1 MKKKKVLL
9 VSEFSLLNTGF
20 SVMNY
25 DILKKLMDSGRY
37 EVAELAS
44 YVSDSD
50 PKIHDVPW
58 KVYPV
63 TPDQSNEKDWSQY
76 QKNYQTAQFGSERF
90 EDVVLDFK
98 PDVVFSYRD
107 YWHDEWI
114 TRSPYRNLFDYAW
127 STCVDSEPPKEEW
140 ISTFSTV
147 DKISSYTD
155 WGLNVIKNNSRGTVN
170 MADFNTMPGVDLELF
185 KPRDKLVA
193 REEFGLEKDAIIF
206 LSVMRNQPRKLYPG
220 IIRSFMG
227 AVEELYRRGEKEK
240 ADKCYLYI
248 HASNTDVGY
257 DLQKEV
263 IKHGAS
269 SRILFTYVCDQC
281 GSVHPSFSRCELSHC
296 PSCNSFSSHTTNTSV
311 GASREQLA
319 RIYNCAD
326 LYIQAATAGA
336 LEIPIIE
343 AKACGL
349 PVIVSDYAAP
359 YELNEMGGV
368 FARLP
373 IIGFNQ
379 ESIRETG
386 QFRAIID
393 TDNIKNHILEFLE
406 TPKEKIIDLSEEARR
421 VAEENHSTDLTAEKW
436 MSIIDSL
443 GNNLDPGRW
452 TKPPSHLSIDV
463 QSIPPGLDDASLIR
477 YAVEN
482 FLPPRHQLKGF
493 VAEKEFL
500 KKCYLQGSQMP
511 DGQVKMAGV
520 NYCLEV
526 INGIQQRYNHFED
539 HRYHML
545 VVKPN
550 EKTKQHNGFR
560 VI

>member
-1 MKKKKVLL
+1 
-9 VSEFSLLNTGF
+9 
-20 SVMNY
+20 MNY

-37 EVAELAS
+37 EVAEFAS
-44 YVSDSD
+44 YLSDSD
-50 PKIHDVPW
+50 PKRQQLPW

-63 TPDQSNEKDWSQY
+63 IPDESNKREWDQY
-76 QKNYQTAQFGSERF
+76 QQNYKTAQFGSERF

-114 TRSPYRNLFDYAW
+114 TRSPYRHMFDYCW
-127 STCVDSEPPKEEW
+127 STCVDSEPPKEDW

-155 WGLNVIKNNSRGTVN
+155 WGLNVIKNSSNGTVN
-170 MADFNTMPGVDLELF
+170 MADFNTMPGVDLDLF
-185 KPRDKLVA
+185 QPRDKLVA

-220 IIRSFMG
+220 IIRSFMA
-227 AVEELYRRGEKEK
+227 AVDELYRKGEKEK

-257 DLQKEV
+257 DLEKEV
-263 IKHGAS
+263 IKYGAS
-269 SRILFTYVCDQC
+269 GRVLFTYVCDKC
-281 GSVHPSFSRCELSHC
+281 GLVYPSFSRCSLAHC
-296 PSCNSFSSHTTNTSV
+296 PACGAFSAHTTNTSS
-311 GASREQLA
+311 GPSREQLA

-326 LYIQAATAGA
+326 AYIQAATAGA

-373 IIGFNQ
+373 IAGFIQ
-379 ESIRETG
+379 ESMRETG

-393 TDNIKNHILEFLE
+393 TDKIKDHIIEFLSAPRE
-406 TPKEKIIDLSEEARR
+406 DIIALSKEARR
-421 VAEENHSTDLTAEKW
+421 VAEENHSTDLTAQKW

-443 GNNLDPGRW
+443 GGDLDPDRW
-452 TKPPSHLSIDV
+452 TRKPKHLSIDAE
-463 QSIPPGLDDASLIR
+463 SIPKGMDDASIIR
-477 YAVEN
+477 YAVDN
-482 FLPPRHQLKGF
+482 FLPPKHQLRGF

-500 KKCYLQGSQMP
+500 KNCYLR
-511 DGQVKMAGV
+511 GQQTPEGTKMAGV
-520 NYCLEV
+520 GYCLEV

-539 HRYHML
+539 HRYNVL
-545 VVKPN
+545 VYKPN
-550 EKTKQHNGFR
+550 QEVKEHNGFR
-560 VI
+560 II